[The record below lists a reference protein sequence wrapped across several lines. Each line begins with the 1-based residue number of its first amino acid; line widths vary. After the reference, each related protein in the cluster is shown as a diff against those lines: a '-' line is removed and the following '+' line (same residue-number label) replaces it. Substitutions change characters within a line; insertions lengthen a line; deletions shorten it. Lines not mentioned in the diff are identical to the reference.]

1 MGNYN
6 WIYRELVENEDDFV
20 GAIAYSLY
28 KRHKI
33 EYIHQCESE
42 TGNPPTDEQMAEF
55 YRVSSSPTSLENYR
69 NKADMLLS
77 NLLHFA
83 TENIASEMQR
93 QNKEVIYNEL
103 VALLDPIQTEI
114 AKKKSWRYMASEAI
128 ISVFGTVIVFIL
140 VGLLLKGYQL
150 ISSFAITPTP

>member
-1 MGNYN
+1 MGKEYN

-33 EYIHQCESE
+33 EYINQCVEV
-42 TGNPPTDEQMAEF
+42 TGEPPTDEQLAEF
-55 YRVSSSPTSLENYR
+55 YRTSCSPTSLDGYR
-69 NKADMLLS
+69 HKADMLLS

-93 QNKEVIYNEL
+93 QNKQVIYDEL
-103 VALLDPIQTEI
+103 QALLIPIQAEI
-114 AKKKSWRYMASEAI
+114 AKKKSKVQMVLEALTGA
-128 ISVFGTVIVFIL
+128 FGTIIIFIL
-140 VGLLLKGYQL
+140 IGLLLKGYQW
-150 ISSFAITPTP
+150 ISSFNILP